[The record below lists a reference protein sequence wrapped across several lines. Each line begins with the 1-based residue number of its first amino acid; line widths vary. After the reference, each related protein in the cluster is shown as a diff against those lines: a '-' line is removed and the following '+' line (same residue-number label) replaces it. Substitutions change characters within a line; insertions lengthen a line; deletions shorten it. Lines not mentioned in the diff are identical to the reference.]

1 MAKINSKD
9 LIKRAKNEIQHRSFS
24 IETRAIDEEKRTIE
38 LAFSSDKPVNRG
50 YYYEVLDHSSQ
61 AVVLDRLLDGGPVL
75 IDHVNSVRSQVGII
89 ETVRID
95 PDMIGRS
102 VVRLGTDALSDE
114 IFQKVKNRIIRNI
127 SVGYQILDARIERTK
142 DGDDD
147 LDTLLVSRWEPLE
160 ISFVAVPADSSVGVG
175 RSFEFLNEEEA
186 DMPEDNKATTGATP
200 TQPVIDQAEVKRQ
213 AEEQAKRMF
222 EKEQKRI
229 NDIMTIGAQHARI
242 GGVELADKARAD
254 NTTVQEFQEIIL
266 RKIAEANAKDTEEE
280 GGIAYGQGARTHD
293 RGEDDKTC
301 GFGNFGHFCRN
312 VVFASMGRNL
322 DPGLE
327 KRAASVFSNTESGP
341 DGGYAI
347 PTQFGNQIVD
357 LALAEQG
364 LLALAENTPLTGN
377 SLTFPKD
384 EGTPWGTTGVTAQW
398 EGEGDQTTPTK
409 NSELEELNLKLRKLK
424 VLVAASD
431 ELIAD
436 ATAMSAYLMRKMS
449 TRLEWKV
456 QDAIVNGTG
465 SGMPMGILNSGC
477 IVTQAKET
485 SQTADTIVKENIAK
499 MFGRVL
505 MGAGANLVWL
515 INPDSYN
522 QIVTLNSGGDLIWS
536 ADFRTAPGGALL
548 GRPVIMT
555 DTLQT
560 LGDKNDIVL
569 ANMAGYQ
576 TATKAGGVQ
585 MSQSMH
591 LWFDQDLEAFKLIFR
606 MDGKPL
612 LKAAV
617 TPPNSS
623 VTRSHFVNLAARA

>member
-127 SVGYQILDARIERTK
+127 SVGYQILDARIERAK

-160 ISFVAVPADSSVGVG
+160 VSFVAVPADSSVGVG

-186 DMPEDNKATTGATP
+186 DMPEDNKATTGAP
-200 TQPVIDQAEVKRQ
+200 TNQPVIDQAEVKRQ

-266 RKIAEANAKDTEEE
+266 RKIAEADKGTEDE
-280 GGIAYGQGARTHD
+280 GDIAYGQGARTHD

-347 PTQFGNQIVD
+347 PEQFGNQIVD

-398 EGEGDQTTPTK
+398 EGEGNQTTPTK

-465 SGMPMGILNSGC
+465 AGMPLGLLNSGC
-477 IVTQAKET
+477 IVTQAKE
-485 SQTADTIVKENIAK
+485 SGQTADTIVKENIAK

-536 ADFRTAPGGALL
+536 PDFRTAPGGALL

-576 TATKAGGVQ
+576 TATKSGGVQ

>member
-1 MAKINSKD
+1 MAKINPKD
-9 LIKRAKNEIQHRSFS
+9 LIKRAKSEVQHRSFG
-24 IETRAIDEEKRTIE
+24 IKTRAIDEEKRTIE
-38 LAFSSDKPVNRG
+38 LAFSSDKPIDRG
-50 YYYEVLDHSSQ
+50 HYREILDHSPQ
-61 AVVLDRLLDGGPVL
+61 AVRLDRLRDGGPVL
-75 IDHVNSVRSQVGII
+75 IDHDNSVRSQVGIV
-89 ETVRID
+89 ETVSIGS
-95 PDMIGRS
+95 DMIGRA
-102 VVRLGTDALSDE
+102 VVRLGTDALSEE
-114 IFQKVKNRIIRNI
+114 IFQKVQSGIIRHI
-127 SVGYQILDARIERTK
+127 SVSYRIYGERFEEEEEGGLDVFRIT
-142 DGDDD
+142 D
-147 LDTLLVSRWEPLE
+147 WEPLE
-160 ISFVAVPADSSVGVG
+160 VSFVAVPADSSVGVG

-186 DMPEDNKATTGATP
+186 DMPEDTKTTTGAEKTS
-200 TQPVIDQAEVKRQ
+200 VVDQAEVKRQ
-213 AEEQAKRMF
+213 VEEQAKRLF

-229 NDIMTIGAQHARI
+229 NDIMSIGAQHARI
-242 GGVELADKARAD
+242 GGVELADKARVD

-266 RKIAEANAKDTEEE
+266 RKISEADAKTGEEE
-280 GGIAYGQGARTHD
+280 RGIGYGQGARSHN
-293 RGEDDKTC
+293 REEDDETS
-301 GFGNFGHFCRN
+301 GFVNFGQFARN
-312 VVFASMGRNL
+312 VVFASSGRGV
-322 DPGLE
+322 DPTLE

-347 PTQFGNQIVD
+347 PPQFGNQIVE

-364 LLALAENTPLTGN
+364 LLALAENTPLSGN

-384 EGTPWGTTGVTAQW
+384 EGTPWGTTGVSAAW
-398 EGEGDQTTPTK
+398 EGEGNQTTPTK
-409 NSELEELNLKLRKLK
+409 NSELAELNLKLRKLK

-465 SGMPMGILNSGC
+465 AGMPVGILNSGC

-485 SQTADTIVKENIAK
+485 SQTADTIVQGNIAK

-505 MGAGANLVWL
+505 MGAGSNLVWL
-515 INPDSYN
+515 INPDAYN

-536 ADFRTAPGGALL
+536 PDFRTAPGGALL

-569 ANMAGYQ
+569 ANMAGYM

-591 LWFDQDLEAFKLIFR
+591 LWFDQDVEAFKLIFR

-612 LKAAV
+612 LSAPV
-617 TPPNSS
+617 TPPNSAA
-623 VTRSHFVNLAARA
+623 TRSHFVNLAARA